1 MILGMFDTLMAQG
14 FLANADLLFW
24 LICGLAVFLVA
35 IAKSGFGGSMGALSA
50 PLLLTLLPAKTAL
63 AILLPLYLVCDV
75 WAILIWRRFAVRR
88 FLIIMVIAAAVGQ
101 YLGYLLFAYIDDGT
115 LKAVIGLVALFT
127 AARYFWRIVKPVFDG
142 RAAARRR
149 LLRKR
154 FIQRAVFWSGLS
166 GFSSFVSLTGGIP
179 VQVLMLPLR
188 LHRFFLIG
196 TLAYYFFFINL
207 LKLPFFFDLE
217 MLTPQTLFVSV
228 CLLPLIPLGVV
239 AGKWMAT
246 KLSDEWFY
254 HISYVALGLLGLRLV
269 IGWLMS

>member
-1 MILGMFDTLMAQG
+1 MMLGMFDALMTQG

-24 LICGLAVFLVA
+24 FICGLSVFLVA

-75 WAILIWRRFAVRR
+75 WAVMIWHRFAVRR
-88 FLIIMVIAAAVGQ
+88 FLIIMVVAAAIGQ
-101 YLGYLLFAYIDDGT
+101 YLGYLLFAYIDDGA
-115 LKAVIGLVALFT
+115 LKAVIGVVALVT
-127 AARYFWRIVKPVFDG
+127 AARYFWRIVKPVFDL

-149 LLRKR
+149 LLRKK
-154 FIQRAVFWSGLS
+154 FTQRAVFWSGLS

-207 LKLPFFFDLE
+207 LKLPFFFNLE

-228 CLLPLIPLGVV
+228 CMLPLIPLGVV

-246 KLSDEWFY
+246 KLSDKWFY
-254 HISYVALGLLGLRLV
+254 HISHIALALLGLRLV

>member
-88 FLIIMVIAAAVGQ
+88 FLIVMVIAAAVGQ
-101 YLGYLLFAYIDDGT
+101 YLGYLLFAYIDDDA

-127 AARYFWRIVKPVFDG
+127 AARYFWRIVKPVFDR
-142 RAAARRR
+142 RAAARRQS
-149 LLRKR
+149 LRKK

-254 HISYVALGLLGLRLV
+254 HISHVTLGLLGLRLV

>member
-35 IAKSGFGGSMGALSA
+35 IAKSGFGGSMGVLSA

-88 FLIIMVIAAAVGQ
+88 FLIVMVIAAAVGQ
-101 YLGYLLFAYIDDGT
+101 YLGYLLFAYIDDGA

-149 LLRKR
+149 LLRKK

-254 HISYVALGLLGLRLV
+254 HISHVALGLLGLRLV